1 MKQLGATTKQFI
13 FFGLFLNFSLGA
25 KMSGAKLLVIDRHLE
40 IGVVKNS
47 YKRRRYLPQNMIIY
61 RILTFIISENTN
73 FHV

>member
-13 FFGLFLNFSLGA
+13 FFFGLFLNFSLGA

-47 YKRRRYLPQNMIIY
+47 I
-61 RILTFIISENTN
+61 
-73 FHV
+73 